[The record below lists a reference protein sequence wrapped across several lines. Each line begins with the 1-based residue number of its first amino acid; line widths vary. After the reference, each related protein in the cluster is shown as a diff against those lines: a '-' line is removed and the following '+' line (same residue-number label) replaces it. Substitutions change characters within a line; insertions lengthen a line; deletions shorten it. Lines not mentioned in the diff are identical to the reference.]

1 MKPKR
6 LTDRTMRMIARRER
20 DSQWEF
26 MERVAREG
34 IVWMCPWDKYKRHG
48 PRCPGLCASKSF
60 VAIGEQWRCAQC
72 TKVMAHIPDDGVYVF
87 GLIGS
92 NEFYHW
98 LDSHKDWWK
107 RGGWSEKRCARS
119 IRITDAGRKALTEQH
134 LYDME
139 PIFGGMVEPGY
150 VVTPWPRKKPKPSW
164 TKKDL
169 NRIEKQSY
177 I

>member
-6 LTDRTMRMIARRER
+6 LTDRTMRMVARRER

-34 IVWMCPWDKYKRHG
+34 IVWMCPWDKYKRHKDG
-48 PRCPGLCASKSF
+48 
-60 VAIGEQWRCAQC
+60 
-72 TKVMAHIPDDGVYVF
+72 DGVYVF

-98 LDSHKDWWK
+98 LSSHKDWWI
-107 RGGWSEKRCARS
+107 RGRWSEKRCARS
-119 IRITDAGRKALTEQH
+119 IRITNAGRRALNDREQ
-134 LYDME
+134 YDME

-150 VVTPWPRKKPKPSW
+150 VVTPWPRKVA
-164 TKKDL
+164 
-169 NRIEKQSY
+169 Q
-177 I
+177 

>member
-20 DSQWEF
+20 DGQWEF

-34 IVWMCPWDKYKRHG
+34 IVWICPWDKYGRHKNG
-48 PRCPGLCASKSF
+48 
-60 VAIGEQWRCAQC
+60 
-72 TKVMAHIPDDGVYVF
+72 DGVYVF

-98 LDSHKDWWK
+98 LSSHKDWWI
-107 RGGWSEKRCARS
+107 RGRWSEKRCARS
-119 IRITDAGRKALTEQH
+119 IRITEAGRKALVNREQ
-134 LYDME
+134 YDME

-150 VVTPWPRKKPKPSW
+150 VVTPWPRKKTVSDVHEIRGLVAEAN
-164 TKKDL
+164 T
-169 NRIEKQSY
+169 Y
-177 I
+177 A